1 MENKLKRILAAVL
14 EVEKN
19 KINENSS
26 VETIANWDSLK
37 QMNIIV
43 ALEEEFN
50 IEFND
55 EEILLL
61 NNYKSIQISINE
73 KLQY

>member
-1 MENKLKRILAAVL
+1 MENKLKIILAAVL
-14 EVEKN
+14 EVDIN

-50 IEFND
+50 VEFNE
-55 EEILLL
+55 EEIILL
-61 NNYKSIQISINE
+61 NNYQSILKSIYE
-73 KLQY
+73 KVQN